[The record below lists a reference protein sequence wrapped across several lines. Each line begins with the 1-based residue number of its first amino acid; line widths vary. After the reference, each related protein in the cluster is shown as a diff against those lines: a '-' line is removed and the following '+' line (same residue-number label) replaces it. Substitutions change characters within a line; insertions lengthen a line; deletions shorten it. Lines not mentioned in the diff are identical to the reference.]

1 MQILPGAVM
10 DGPDIPGAGKR
21 EVERVEGGTEIF

>member
-1 MQILPGAVM
+1 M

-21 EVERVEGGTEIF
+21 EVERVEGGQEVGRNDLT